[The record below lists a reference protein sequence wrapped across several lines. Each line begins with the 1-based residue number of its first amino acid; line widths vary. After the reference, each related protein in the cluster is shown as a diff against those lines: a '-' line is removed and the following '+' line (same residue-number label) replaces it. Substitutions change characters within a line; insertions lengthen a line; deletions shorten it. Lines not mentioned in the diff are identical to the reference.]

1 MGYFKASRRRLSGV
15 PDGTITALAR
25 YVSDPRMAQKS
36 ETIDRHPR
44 RYPATRTSPWFFII
58 LAATTILFTLAGI
71 FHVDP
76 VTKVLN
82 WLAVV
87 L

>member
-1 MGYFKASRRRLSGV
+1 M
-15 PDGTITALAR
+15 T
-25 YVSDPRMAQKS
+25 QKS
-36 ETIDRHPR
+36 ETVDRHPR
-44 RYPATRTSPWFFII
+44 RYPATRTSPWFFLI
-58 LAATTILFTLAGI
+58 LAIVTLVFTLAGI

-76 VTKVLN
+76 ISRVLH

>member
-1 MGYFKASRRRLSGV
+1 
-15 PDGTITALAR
+15 
-25 YVSDPRMAQKS
+25 MAQKS